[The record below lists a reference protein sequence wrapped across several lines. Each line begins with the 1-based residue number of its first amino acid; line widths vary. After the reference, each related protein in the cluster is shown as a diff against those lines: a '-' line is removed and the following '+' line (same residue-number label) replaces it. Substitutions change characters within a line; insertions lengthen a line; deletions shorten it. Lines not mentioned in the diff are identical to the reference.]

1 MKIMIKGP
9 YLALT
14 WRLHRGLLIFSGFFI
29 GLIQFLII
37 WIFASFDY
45 APVLDAI
52 LKQLPPQLQLLFN
65 EQFLNQLSL
74 NGAAAF
80 GFNHPLV
87 LFNLGII
94 AIAIPGWQIAGEAES
109 GILELHLAYPIKRQ
123 TLYNTLWFSC
133 SLFLLGVILLGYV
146 GSLLALFLKNHLDWN
161 ITASLAKIIVNLWL
175 LFTMI
180 MTFSLWISI
189 KNRESGKSGMT
200 SAAISLIFYFH
211 FFLGSTWE
219 KLTFS
224 QFLNPFTYYQ
234 PQKLMFQ
241 QNSFVINMVVLGLFS
256 LVLFLGGYRQFIR
269 RDIP

>member
-1 MKIMIKGP
+1 MIKGP

-14 WRLHRGLLIFSGFFI
+14 WRLHRGLLIFSGIFI

-52 LKQLPPQLQLLFN
+52 LKQLPPQVQLLFN

-94 AIAIPGWQIAGEAES
+94 AIAIPSWQIAGEAES
-109 GILELHLAYPIKRQ
+109 GILELHLAYPFKRQ
-123 TLYNTLWFSC
+123 SLYNTLWTSC
-133 SLFLLGVILLGYV
+133 SLFLLGVILLGYT
-146 GSLLALFLKNHLDWN
+146 GSLSALMLKNHIDWK
-161 ITASLAKIIVNLWL
+161 ITISLAKIIVNLWL

-189 KNRESGKSGMT
+189 KNRESGKSGMI
-200 SAAISLIFYFH
+200 SAAITLIFYFH

-219 KLTFS
+219 KLGFS
-224 QFLNPFTYYQ
+224 QIINPFTYYQ

-241 QNSFVINMVVLGLFS
+241 QNNFTINIVVLGMLTLILLF
-256 LVLFLGGYRQFIR
+256 GGYRQFTR
-269 RDIP
+269 RDVP

>member
-1 MKIMIKGP
+1 MIKGP

-52 LKQLPPQLQLLFN
+52 LKQLPPQVQLLFN

-87 LFNLGII
+87 LLNLGII
-94 AIAIPGWQIAGEAES
+94 AIAIPSWQIAGEAEN
-109 GILELHLAYPIKRQ
+109 GILELHLAYPFKRE
-123 TLYNTLWFSC
+123 TLYKTLWISC
-133 SLFLLGVILLGYV
+133 SLFLLGVILLGYA
-146 GSLLALFLKNHLDWN
+146 GSLAALLLKNHLDWI
-161 ITASLAKIIVNLWL
+161 ITVSLAKIIVNLWL

-189 KNRESGKSGMT
+189 KNRESGKSGMI
-200 SAAISLIFYFH
+200 SAAITLIFYFH
-211 FFLGSTWE
+211 FFLGSAWE
-219 KLTFS
+219 KLGFS
-224 QFLNPFTYYQ
+224 QFINPFAYYQ

-241 QNSFVINMVVLGLFS
+241 QNNFIINVMVLGILT
-256 LVLFLGGYRQFIR
+256 LVLLFGGYRQFKKK
-269 RDIP
+269 DVP